1 MSTVWTTGGEVP
13 VGELGRVL
21 PHEHVFINEMIE
33 DRSTGL
39 LNDAG
44 LMRHELQAFAAL
56 GGGAVVELTTAE
68 LTAGAAPDPRGL
80 YSGPSGSG
88 FPDHGTRAAGNV
100 AAIAALAEET
110 GVRMILGTG
119 HYREPYLE
127 LESLDRFHSSTDEVA
142 ERIVRDLTEGFPG
155 TNVRAG
161 IIGEVGPD
169 KWFVS
174 AREERSLRAAARAH
188 LVTGVPITTH
198 TSKWP
203 VGGDVVDL
211 LVAEGV
217 DPRTIILGHCSTI
230 DIPEYHLDL
239 ASRGVWM
246 QFDTI
251 RGGHELVV
259 NRWVEQVM
267 RLVRAGYLDRILLSH
282 DVCLKSDLRVNGG
295 CGFTYVLEEFLPRL
309 GHAGLTEGELEQL
322 VTVNPQRA
330 LARG

>member
-1 MSTVWTTGGEVP
+1 MNTVWTTGGEVP
-13 VGELGRVL
+13 ANELGRVL
-21 PHEHVFINEMIE
+21 PHEHIFINEMIE
-33 DRSTGL
+33 DRSAGL

-44 LMRHELQAFAAL
+44 LLRAELEAFAAL
-56 GGGAVVELTTAE
+56 GGGTLVELTTAE
-68 LTAGAAPDPRGL
+68 LTAGASPDPRGL
-80 YSGPSGSG
+80 YGGPRASG

-110 GVRMILGTG
+110 GVRIVLGTG
-119 HYREPYLE
+119 HYRDPYLE
-127 LESLDRFHSSTDEVA
+127 NESLDRFHASVDEVA
-142 ERIVRDLTEGFPG
+142 EKIVRDLTEGFPG
-155 TNVRAG
+155 TSVRAG

-188 LVTGVPITTH
+188 RATGVPITTH

-217 DPRTIILGHCSTI
+217 DPATIILGHCSTI
-230 DIPEYHLDL
+230 DIAEYHLDM

-251 RGGHELVV
+251 RGGADRVV
-259 NRWVEQVM
+259 DRWVEQVM
-267 RLVRAGYLDRILLSH
+267 RLVGAGYLDRILLSH

-295 CGFTYVLEEFLPRL
+295 CGYTYILEEFLPRL
-309 GHAGLTEGELEQL
+309 GRAGLNEGELDQI

-330 LARG
+330 LAG